1 MSINTIGK
9 RKEAKARAKVE
20 EGSGNIRIN
29 SRPLE
34 SFQDEMVTLMIRE
47 PLKLAGNLSEKVD
60 MNIKVSGGGKIGQAE
75 AVRQAIA
82 KGLVQFSGDDKLE
95 KKFEEYDRYM
105 LVRDSRTTEP
115 HKPSVSSKGARKHKQ
130 RSKR

>member
-1 MSINTIGK
+1 MTINAVGK
-9 RKEAKARAKVE
+9 RKEARAQAKVT

-29 SRPLE
+29 SRPIE
-34 SFQDEMVTLMIRE
+34 SFSDEMFRLMIKE
-47 PLKLAGNLSEKVD
+47 PLKLAEDRTEDVD
-60 MNIKVSGGGKIGQAE
+60 IDVDVNGGGKMGQAE

-82 KGLVQFSGDDKLE
+82 KGLVEFTGDEKLE
-95 KKFEEYDRYM
+95 KKFENYDRYL
-105 LVRDSRTTEP
+105 LVRDSRTAEP

>member
-1 MSINTIGK
+1 MTVNSIGK
-9 RKEAKARAKVE
+9 RKEARARAKVE
-20 EGSGNIRIN
+20 EGDGKIRIN

-34 SFQDEMVTLMIRE
+34 SFNDEMFRLMVKE
-47 PLKLAGNLSEKVD
+47 PLKLAEDEADSVD
-60 MNIKVSGGGKIGQAE
+60 INIDVSGGGKTGQAE

-82 KGLVQFSGDDKLE
+82 KGLVQFTGDEELE
-95 KKFEEYDRYM
+95 KKFENYDRYL

>member
-1 MSINTIGK
+1 MTVNTTGK
-9 RKEAKARAKVE
+9 RKEAKARARVE

-34 SFQDEMVTLMIRE
+34 SFSDEMIRLMIRE
-47 PLKLAGNLSEKVD
+47 PLELAGDITGKVD
-60 MNIKVSGGGKIGQAE
+60 MDINVSGGGKMGQAD
-75 AVRQAIA
+75 AVRQAVA
-82 KGLVQFSGDDKLE
+82 KGLVKFTGDEELE
-95 KKFEEYDRYM
+95 KKFESYDRYM